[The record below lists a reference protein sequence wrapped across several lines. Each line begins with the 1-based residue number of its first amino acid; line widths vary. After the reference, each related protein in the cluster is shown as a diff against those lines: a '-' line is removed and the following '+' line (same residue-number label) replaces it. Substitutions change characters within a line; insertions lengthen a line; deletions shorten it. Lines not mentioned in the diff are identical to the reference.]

1 MIRGLTFKNRSQ
13 VFTEYFINEHS
24 AGIFNYDEFK
34 VLAKLG
40 GLDQAEKELDK
51 DVLEIK
57 SLVNKIGDSSKIT
70 LHQKNFFFC
79 AMKAIILTK
88 HFTQN

>member
-1 MIRGLTFKNRSQ
+1 MIRGLTFKNKSQ
-13 VFTEYFINEHS
+13 LFTKYFINEHN
-24 AGIFNYDEFK
+24 AGTFNYDEFK

-57 SLVNKIGDSSKIT
+57 SQSS
-70 LHQKNFFFC
+70 
-79 AMKAIILTK
+79 
-88 HFTQN
+88 